1 MSDGLLRSASTAV
14 RFRVNAEGGIP
25 ENVCQEIVDCIRV
38 VQDFPKPGLQFK
50 DLSLLLANPKAFGGV
65 IDALVAKYSKRNI
78 TAVVGIECRGFCF
91 AAPVAIALKVPFIP
105 LRKPGKLPS
114 KSIGVDFKQSAGKGA
129 AYFGKDRLEMHED
142 GLLPG
147 SRVLVIDDM
156 LGTGSTMYGACE
168 LVNKVNATVVDCACI
183 TEVKELSGRERV
195 KKYQNQDM
203 FILIEG
209 EETKAAQ
216 E

>member
-1 MSDGLLRSASTAV
+1 MHLSFSLPPTLPLSPHTHV
-14 RFRVNAEGGIP
+14 R
-25 ENVCQEIVDCIRV
+25 
-38 VQDFPKPGLQFK
+38 
-50 DLSLLLANPKAFGGV
+50 LA
-65 IDALVAKYSKRNI
+65 
-78 TAVVGIECRGFCF
+78 ECRGFCF

-142 GLLPG
+142 GLKPG

-168 LVNKVNATVVDCACI
+168 LVLFGGGCTNVCFQYFYLDVCAIFIYVCTDVCNNVPLCAFSKYFYLYVCAFFI
-183 TEVKELSGRERV
+183 CMYLHMYVCMYIRV
-195 KKYQNQDM
+195 YRCM
-203 FILIEG
+203 CV
-209 EETKAAQ
+209 
-216 E
+216 

>member
-1 MSDGLLRSASTAV
+1 MPLHALPSAAARSRAARTLMLCISLPPHPLSPHSHV
-14 RFRVNAEGGIP
+14 R
-25 ENVCQEIVDCIRV
+25 
-38 VQDFPKPGLQFK
+38 
-50 DLSLLLANPKAFGGV
+50 LA
-65 IDALVAKYSKRNI
+65 
-78 TAVVGIECRGFCF
+78 ECRGFCF

-142 GLLPG
+142 GLKPG

-168 LVNKVNATVVDCACI
+168 LVLFPRGGGGGGLYLQCVFSVLLSICSCI
-183 TEVKELSGRERV
+183 IYLC
-195 KKYQNQDM
+195 
-203 FILIEG
+203 I
-209 EETKAAQ
+209 
-216 E
+216 